1 MKQTDKTTINVAKI
15 LAPIVGSRDLMP
27 ILAESVNKADAK
39 SVDLDFSEVEFVS
52 RSAAH
57 ALLLMKEDLQRKW
70 RNKKYIAFVN
80 AAENVQE
87 MFRAVASNRAMP
99 KISDIDV
106 KIEKTDIKSLVNSI
120 CVSILCARAWTRTRK
135 PSRYKLDALTS

>member
-1 MKQTDKTTINVAKI
+1 MKKTNKKIINVAKI

-27 ILAESVNKADAK
+27 VLAESVNKSDVP

-70 RNKKYIAFVN
+70 LNKKFISFVN
-80 AAENVQE
+80 ASDNVKE
-87 MFRAVASNRAMP
+87 MFRVVASNRAMP
-99 KISDIDV
+99 KTSNKDL
-106 KIEKTDIKSLVNSI
+106 KIEKTDIRSLAECS
-120 CVSILCARAWTRTRK
+120 C
-135 PSRYKLDALTS
+135 

>member
-1 MKQTDKTTINVAKI
+1 MEKTNKKIINVAKI

-39 SVDLDFSEVEFVS
+39 LVDLDFSEVEFVS

-70 RNKKYIAFVN
+70 LNKKYIAFVN
-80 AAENVQE
+80 AANNVQE
-87 MFRAVASNRAMP
+87 MFRVVASNRAMP
-99 KISDIDV
+99 KTSDLYI
-106 KIEKTDIKSLVNSI
+106 KIEKTDIKSLVNSS
-120 CVSILCARAWTRTRK
+120 C
-135 PSRYKLDALTS
+135 

>member
-1 MKQTDKTTINVAKI
+1 MAKQDKITINVAKT

-27 ILAESVNKADAK
+27 VLAEAVNKTDAQ

-70 RNKKYIAFVN
+70 VNKKYIAFVN
-80 AAENVQE
+80 ASENVQE
-87 MFRAVASNRAMP
+87 MFRVVAANRAVP
-99 KISDIDV
+99 RNNEINIQ
-106 KIEKTDIKSLVNSI
+106 IEKTDINALAK
-120 CVSILCARAWTRTRK
+120 CLC
-135 PSRYKLDALTS
+135 